1 MVDEANPPDTEVA
14 PREALAPTDDACRTE
29 GLDAL
34 PTSGD
39 DLPGCAATPPGRET
53 GCLPEDEMV
62 GIDGC
67 NEVAGDE
74 VVLLERSVRAAS
86 QSLHCAVSL
95 LMRGDLSTASEAGV
109 AIPEERPA
117 MAAPVPVG
125 SSWRSTGWSKDD
137 LTLSMKWGS
146 ST

>member
-14 PREALAPTDDACRTE
+14 PREALAPTNDACRTE

-86 QSLHCAVSL
+86 QSTWQRTTQKVSCL
-95 LMRGDLSTASEAGV
+95 GSRSAHSTCNGQQ
-109 AIPEERPA
+109 R
-117 MAAPVPVG
+117 
-125 SSWRSTGWSKDD
+125 R
-137 LTLSMKWGS
+137 LQ
-146 ST
+146 